1 MPLLV
6 SGVHERHPDLRSD
19 AMPYSG
25 AKGFGLGRDG
35 PWYAIDEITEL
46 WLMVINMAEWSK
58 VR

>member
-25 AKGFGLGRDG
+25 AKGFGLGREG
-35 PWYAIDEITEL
+35 PWYAMEEITGL
-46 WLMVINMAEWSK
+46 RLMVINRAGGME
-58 VR
+58 